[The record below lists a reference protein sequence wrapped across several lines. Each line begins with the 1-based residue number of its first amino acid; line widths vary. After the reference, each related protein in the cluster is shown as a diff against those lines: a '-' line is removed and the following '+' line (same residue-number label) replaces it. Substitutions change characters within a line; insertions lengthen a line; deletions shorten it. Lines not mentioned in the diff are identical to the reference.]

1 MNLSQERI
9 PDSALEL
16 ELVYE
21 KGALLRLPRKYMGDI
36 ACSTVSGAS
45 ASIIKGDWSGDLW
58 AGGMDPSAEGTG
70 RKGAFYLDQ
79 TLFPY

>member
-36 ACSTVSGAS
+36 ACSTVS
-45 ASIIKGDWSGDLW
+45 IIIGDWSGDLW
-58 AGGMDPSAEGTG
+58 AGGYVMAPNRDKTEI
-70 RKGAFYLDQ
+70 L
-79 TLFPY
+79 

>member
-36 ACSTVSGAS
+36 ACSTVSGAW
-45 ASIIKGDWSGDLW
+45 AAIIIGDWSGDLW
-58 AGGMDPSAEGTG
+58 AGGYVIHYVWGSQFG
-70 RKGAFYLDQ
+70 RQEQLEKF
-79 TLFPY
+79 